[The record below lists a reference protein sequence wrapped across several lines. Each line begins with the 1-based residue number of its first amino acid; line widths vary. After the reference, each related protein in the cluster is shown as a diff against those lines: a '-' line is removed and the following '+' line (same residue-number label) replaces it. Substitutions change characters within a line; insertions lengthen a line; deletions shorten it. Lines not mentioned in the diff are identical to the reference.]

1 MAVNGLDGAA
11 YMLRQLEA
19 GVTYEQADCI
29 RAAVVNVIRN
39 CAGGDPAYRCAGCT
53 ELWNSIGKSG
63 KYRYITQRM
72 TMAEARR
79 QGLLIGDLPVIYD
92 ADTGVCEHIGYYMGG
107 VGGYEVIHSS
117 ATRGGVAATTLDR
130 GFTHVLRHRLIAGV
144 PVSDAPSKQT
154 TIGETGENT
163 MAEKTG
169 YGIVTTEGGH
179 LNLRASAS
187 ATSAVIDRIPCGERV
202 RILADKGRWLRVSYA
217 NSVGYVSADYITPE
231 TADGTDADATDTGA
245 TGEDGG
251 GSWGVFIPCA
261 SREKAGELAEHFT
274 VGVVCQRECDD

>member
-1 MAVNGLDGAA
+1 
-11 YMLRQLEA
+11 
-19 GVTYEQADCI
+19 
-29 RAAVVNVIRN
+29 
-39 CAGGDPAYRCAGCT
+39 
-53 ELWNSIGKSG
+53 
-63 KYRYITQRM
+63 
-72 TMAEARR
+72 
-79 QGLLIGDLPVIYD
+79 
-92 ADTGVCEHIGYYMGG
+92 
-107 VGGYEVIHSS
+107 
-117 ATRGGVAATTLDR
+117 
-130 GFTHVLRHRLIAGV
+130 
-144 PVSDAPSKQT
+144 
-154 TIGETGENT
+154 

-231 TADGTDADATDTGA
+231 TEDATDTGA